1 MRSAAVLPSIEA
13 REELVELTLRL
24 AVERR
29 LVGWRLV
36 VRPARAAP
44 SPHTPGD
51 EDCADDE
58 AGDRQPPGKEVE
70 ALSGRRGKDAR
81 AEVLH
86 EISLDLAF
94 GLALRDQDV
103 DAVLDA
109 SSGGRIRLVEC
120 RVAGRA
126 HYLALHRGERRLRAR
141 CRRGACEDESSKRDR
156 CSARDHDCTALRSA
170 RSNRARN
177 TLPLTGPARCSS
189 TFPFRSSTKVSGT
202 CVIPYRVSVTSPD
215 PS

>member
-86 EISLDLAF
+86 EVGLDLAF
-94 GLALRDQDV
+94 GLALRNQDV

-109 SSGGRIRLVEC
+109 PRGRRVRLVEG
-120 RVAGRA
+120 RMTRRA
-126 HYLALHRGERRLRAR
+126 HDLALHRRERGLRAR
-141 CRRGACEDESSKRDR
+141 RGRRACEREARERYS
-156 CSARDHDCTALRSA
+156 CSARDHA
-170 RSNRARN
+170 
-177 TLPLTGPARCSS
+177 
-189 TFPFRSSTKVSGT
+189 
-202 CVIPYRVSVTSPD
+202 
-215 PS
+215 